1 MIQEQDQEMTHPV
14 NNILAVDDT
23 PENLTVLRQILTRH
37 GYRVRPA
44 LSGEIALKAVQTD
57 IPDLILL
64 DVMMPGM
71 DGYEVCNR
79 LKAEART
86 CDIPVLF
93 ISALNETE
101 DKVRGFKAGGVDYI
115 TKPFNVGEVLARV
128 ETHLAFRNLQKKILK
143 QNVQLLAEIEE
154 RERAEKALVEA
165 NRKLEEL
172 ATIDALTDIPNR
184 RQFDLYLKQEWKRLR
199 REQVPIAIILCDIDH
214 FKLFNDEYGH
224 VEGDNCLKQV
234 AQGIRRSVKRPADLV
249 ARYGGEEFAVVMPN
263 TDTIGAIKIAE
274 KIKKEIEALGIKHV
288 RSKVARHVSLSI
300 GVGSTV
306 PDRSDGPEAFINEVD
321 QFLYQAKKA
330 GRDRIVAVGYES
342 GT

>member
-165 NRKLEEL
+165 NRKLEFL
-172 ATIDALTDIPNR
+172 ATIDGLTNIPNR
-184 RQFDLYLKQEWKRLR
+184 RQFDLYLQQEWKRLM
-199 REQVPIAIILCDIDH
+199 REQVPIVVILCDIDY
-214 FKLFNDEYGH
+214 FKLYNDEYGH
-224 VEGDNCLKQV
+224 VAGDKCLKQV
-234 AQGIRRSVKRPADLV
+234 AQGIRRSLKRPADFV
-249 ARYGGEEFAVVMPN
+249 ARYGGEEFAVIMSN
-263 TDTIGAIKIAE
+263 TDIDGANKVAE
-274 KIKKEIEALGIKHV
+274 EIRKEIASLKIQHV
-288 RSKVARHVSLSI
+288 RSRVGAYVSLSM
-300 GVGSTV
+300 GVDSTV
-306 PDRSDGPEAFINEVD
+306 PDRSGGPESFINEVD
-321 QFLYQAKKA
+321 QLLYQAKEA
-330 GRDRIVAVGYES
+330 GRDRIVAVRV
-342 GT
+342 